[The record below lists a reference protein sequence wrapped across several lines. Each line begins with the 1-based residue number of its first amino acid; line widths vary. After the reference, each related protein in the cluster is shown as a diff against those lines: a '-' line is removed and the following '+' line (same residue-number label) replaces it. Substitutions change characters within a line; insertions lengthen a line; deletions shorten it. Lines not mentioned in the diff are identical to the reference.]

1 MRASQNAG
9 SSTCYCKELNSASTS
24 SLRSGSTMT
33 PKKRQGQDQ
42 DPTAS
47 TCISA
52 NAGPQFI
59 TYINS
64 KMEEQSEVLVPHTRV
79 GTSQIPRKG
88 DISPSQ
94 KG

>member
-1 MRASQNAG
+1 
-9 SSTCYCKELNSASTS
+9 
-24 SLRSGSTMT
+24 MT